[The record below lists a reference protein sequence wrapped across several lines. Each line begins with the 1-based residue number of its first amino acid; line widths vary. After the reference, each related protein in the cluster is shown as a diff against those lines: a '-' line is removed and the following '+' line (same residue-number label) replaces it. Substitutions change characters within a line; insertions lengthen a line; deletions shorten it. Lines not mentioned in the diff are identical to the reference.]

1 MSEDINWKDAFDSL
15 AIAYDLSIRD
25 DRKQT
30 ARIRELEAQI
40 AALKRIIVDIDRE
53 RLEYRQYLRWISNA
67 KPSSYQQFLA
77 NKALD
82 ELHAP
87 DSNGAIGGGG

>member
-1 MSEDINWKDAFDSL
+1 MSEDIKMS
-15 AIAYDLSIRD
+15 YDLSIVNG
-25 DRKQT
+25 RKQT